1 MPGQPT
7 SADANPSPSPRR
19 SFIRVAGLR
28 PVIEFTILGHNQDEV
43 VARLQTAIPD
53 TRPPGSVT
61 WGGQPNAN
69 ANANAN
75 ADADANTN
83 RNANAETLAP
93 SLHRYSTVPHT
104 EVRVRWAGSHAIV
117 ALPEQERQLWSPWL
131 FIEVEPVREN
141 AEDPD
146 SAAGNHVKFVETSSY
161 EDSKLNNSFNRNNIN
176 SASQPT
182 AVRISGRLS
191 PAPGLWVGYAL
202 FLIAASA
209 VAGLGLCIT
218 AAQWTIGTPIWG
230 LWLVLVAGLFAVIL
244 LSIAV
249 LGQRAT
255 RAQME
260 RLETLLEDAVKP
272 LQKTTSS

>member
-1 MPGQPT
+1 MNT
-7 SADANPSPSPRR
+7 
-19 SFIRVAGLR
+19 
-28 PVIEFTILGHNQDEV
+28 
-43 VARLQTAIPD
+43 
-53 TRPPGSVT
+53 
-61 WGGQPNAN
+61 
-69 ANANAN
+69 N
-75 ADADANTN
+75 AD
-83 RNANAETLAP
+83 TLAP

-131 FIEVEPVREN
+131 FIEVETIREN
-141 AEDPD
+141 AEDAD
-146 SAAGNHVKFVETSSY
+146 GAAGSRVKFVETSSN
-161 EDSKLNNSFNRNNIN
+161 EVNNLKSNKV
-176 SASQPT
+176 SSTSQPT

-255 RAQME
+255 RNQMD
-260 RLETLLEDAVKP
+260 RLETLLADAVKP
-272 LQKTTSS
+272 LQGKTSL